1 MLRKVIVVEGLPQR
15 QQRALDRS
23 IAVAFG
29 AEALD
34 LFPGR
39 TDDRADPAEY
49 EQQVRIPPGG
59 GRPFAKIGAIGE
71 GGFLVPGQAED
82 GVRIGRR
89 NGPTSEEHTSELQSL
104 MRSSYAVFCLK
115 TKINHYTNPTHKP
128 TIHTKLR
135 K

>member
-89 NGPTSEEHTSELQSL
+89 KGPAIVGISGLEQRSEEHTSELQSL
-104 MRSSYAVFCLK
+104 MRISYAVFCL
-115 TKINHYTNPTHKP
+115 
-128 TIHTKLR
+128 
-135 K
+135 